1 MTSLHPRQYLRLSE
15 PAGTSIRAHSGM
27 LWITEQASRRDVLLR
42 AGQSF
47 TFTRPGL
54 ALVEAF
60 AEASVS
66 FHRGGA

>member
-15 PAGTSIRAHSGM
+15 PVGTTVTAHSGA
-27 LWITEQASRRDVLLR
+27 LWITEQASARDVLLR

-60 AEASVS
+60 GEASLS
-66 FHRGGA
+66 FHRRGA